1 MIQGIFYARFFPEE
15 GPKIVAQSPPGCIT
29 AAENST
35 RPPLINFDVLQEYII
50 PRQAFCNRYVT
61 INSPDGKYTIL
72 CHPVVIAHTK
82 YLRNEFM
89 FNFGLLVEADVD
101 HAAYERVVR
110 CLAATFSEMEKQNEY
125 LSASQ
130 DARPV
135 ASTSS
140 AATAAAAAA
149 AATTTTH
156 AASSD
161 DAITARRPIASLLEI
176 IKEDLNNY
184 GECMIPVDEANTIN
198 MKLFPHHLTPPAVK
212 GWHVPVAKTKF
223 ADIVDPTWD
232 LTLQRVIEK
241 IDGVS
246 DVRRIAHEASVSLE
260 LAKTAL
266 RHLLYYD
273 TVLLLDIFFFS
284 SCYAP
289 RPGIHDFVEN
299 LDGIVDECAGYVSH
313 GPARVG
319 NFMLVKLMLSF
330 GPGKSVKEWLMAHQ
344 DAGFDVLRYV
354 DVRRLVQFGVIK
366 GCLYRVHKYVVSKQY
381 IAALATGQAR
391 PVDGPAA
398 DPIQKYTDGCHHF
411 DQIITECNLTNDEV
425 IDKLKQLPVPKGD
438 LAVFYR

>member
-1 MIQGIFYARFFPEE
+1 MIQGIFYARFFPKE
-15 GPKIVAQSPPGCIT
+15 GPTIVAQSPPGCIT

-35 RPPLINFDVLQEYII
+35 RPPLVDFDVLQEYII

-82 YLRNEFM
+82 YLRNEFI

-125 LSASQ
+125 LSLGQ
-130 DARPV
+130 DTRP
-135 ASTSS
+135 

-149 AATTTTH
+149 AAAITTGH
-156 AASSD
+156 DDNGDAA
-161 DAITARRPIASLLEI
+161 TARRPIESLLEI

-198 MKLFPHHLTPPAVK
+198 MKLFPHHATPPPVK

-273 TVLLLDIFFFS
+273 TILLLDIFFFG

-299 LDGIVDECAGYVSH
+299 VDGMVDECAGYVSH
-313 GPARVG
+313 GAARVS
-319 NFMLVKLMLSF
+319 NFMLVKLMMSF
-330 GPGKSVKEWLMAHQ
+330 GPGKSVKEWLMSHQ
-344 DAGFDVLRYV
+344 DAGFDVINYV
-354 DVRRLVQFGVIK
+354 DIRRFVQFGVIK

-381 IAALATGQAR
+381 IAALATGQTR
-391 PVDGPAA
+391 PVNDAAA
-398 DPIQKYTDGCHHF
+398 DPLQKYTDGCHHF
-411 DQIITECNLTNDEV
+411 DQIITERNLTNDEV